1 MRWGRPVRRVQA
13 REGVAAPPAGT
24 GAWPVA
30 IPAVRRLLADGL
42 DLGAATVLVGEN
54 GSGKSTVVEAVA
66 AAFGLNPEGGTPH
79 ARFSSRASESPLH
92 RDLHVVREAG
102 GANWGFFLRAETMHG
117 LYTYLE
123 GTGQSGLGPGS
134 PALHEVSHGESFWE
148 ILQHRFDSPGFYVLD
163 EPESALSFDGQLA
176 LVGLLGDLAAS
187 GTSQVLVAT
196 HSPIVAA
203 LPGARL
209 LELDPDPHGPGWSE
223 RAWEDL
229 TLVNHHRAFLRDP
242 QRYLRHL
249 GD

>member
-13 REGVAAPPAGT
+13 REGVAAPPAGSE
-24 GAWPVA
+24 GWPQG
-30 IPAVRRLLADGL
+30 IPAVRRLLAEGL
-42 DLGAATVLVGEN
+42 DLGPATVLVGAN
-54 GSGKSTVVEAVA
+54 GSGKSTLVEAVA
-66 AAFGLNPEGGTPH
+66 AAFGLNPEGGT
-79 ARFSSRASESPLH
+79 ANGRFSSRPSESPLH

-102 GANWGFFLRAETMHG
+102 GARWGYFLRAETMHG

-123 GTGQSGLGPGS
+123 GTGEAAAIRGG

-148 ILQHRFDSPGFYVLD
+148 VLRHRFDSPGFYVLD

-176 LVGLLGDLAAS
+176 LVGLLSDLAGS

-196 HSPIVAA
+196 HSPVVAA

-209 LELDPDPHGPGWSE
+209 LELDPDPDGPGWHD
-223 RAWEDL
+223 RDWEDL
-229 TLVNHHRAFLRDP
+229 ALVAHHRAFLQDP

-249 GD
+249 QG